1 MPSQSTTRR
10 RFIQGA
16 SALAAAPLFVPSTAF
31 GANDRLRVGM
41 IGVGKQGQHHCGILG
56 NFNEAQIVAICDVD
70 TMSRDQAAK
79 KVTDIHKRRKK
90 PTDID
95 LYNDYRKVLE
105 RDDIDAV
112 VITTP
117 DHWHE
122 LPVIDACKAGK
133 DIYCEKPL
141 SLTVEEAWR
150 MVDAVRKHE
159 RVFQTGSMQ
168 RSMGYFRHAC
178 NLVRNGYIGEIKSVI
193 VNVGNPSKWCD
204 LPAEEK
210 PDGLD
215 WDRWL
220 GPAPTRPFNA
230 VLRPPHNNS
239 FPNWRNY
246 REYSG
251 GMMTDWGAHHFDIA
265 QWGLKKDGSG
275 PVEVHAPDGKD
286 IKTLTYVYDNGV
298 TMYHKQHDGIKPNG
312 LIFIGTEGTVEVNR
326 GHINCSDKKLEK
338 ERDVKFEDSAD
349 LVYKSQNH
357 HMDWIDA
364 IKQRSRP
371 ICDVEIGA
379 SSVSVCHIGNIA
391 YWTESSFKYDP
402 KTHKIT
408 NNDEAAKLLG
418 HGNRDPYNH
427 PTV

>member
-1 MPSQSTTRR
+1 MKMQSSRRQFVKTT
-10 RFIQGA
+10 A
-16 SALAAAPLFVPSTAF
+16 ALAAAPMFIPSRAF
-31 GANDRLRVGM
+31 GANERLQIGM
-41 IGVGKQGQHHCGILG
+41 IGVGKQGQHHCNVLG
-56 NFNEAQIVAICDVD
+56 NFKEAQIIAICDVD
-70 TMSRDQAAK
+70 KMSREQAAG
-79 KVTDIHKRRKK
+79 KVKAIHERRKK

-95 LYNDYRKVLE
+95 LYNDYHEILNRK
-105 RDDIDAV
+105 DIDAV

-122 LPVIDACKAGK
+122 IPVIDACKAGK

-141 SLTVEEAWR
+141 SLTVDQAWR
-150 MVDAVRKHE
+150 MVDVVRKYD

-168 RSMGYFRHAC
+168 RSMGYFYQAV
-178 NLVRNGYIGEIKSVI
+178 NLVRNGYIGEIKEVV
-193 VNVGNPSKWCD
+193 VNVGGPSKWCD
-204 LPAEEK
+204 LPEE
-210 PDGLD
+210 PMPEGLD

-220 GPAPTRPFNA
+220 GPAPKRPFNK

-239 FPNWRNY
+239 FPNWRGY

-265 QWGLKKDGSG
+265 QWGLDKDGSG

-286 IKTLTYVYDNGV
+286 FKELTYIYDNGV
-298 TMYHKQHDGIKPNG
+298 RMYRPEHNGVKPNG

-326 GHINCSDKKLEK
+326 GHLTCSNKALQERNFKYKDSDK
-338 ERDVKFEDSAD
+338 

-364 IKQRSRP
+364 IKKRTRP

-379 SSVSVCHIGNIA
+379 SSVTVCHIGNIA
-391 YWTESSFKYDP
+391 YWTGKAFKYDP
-402 KTHKIT
+402 ATHKIT
-408 NNDEAAKLLG
+408 NNDECAALLDQQ
-418 HGNRDPYNH
+418 NRASYARPSY
-427 PTV
+427 